1 MLHDNVAFQF
11 SWWEQALNLA
21 VCKHCPVP
29 SGTCRW
35 FLSQALGSFY
45 MSVLISTLLNTAVP
59 LCLWGIGSRTPHLPS
74 LPTPKSADAH
84 VSSKN
89 GVVPKKKKKNVVQS
103 TPLYLQVPRLWV
115 SYIWRGCT
123 VDTDILFLC
132 SCLSSVTL
140 PLRIFWESE
149 LHILNSGCLLS
160 STSLHQ
166 AWRGSQSS
174 NLGKS

>member
-11 SWWEQALNLA
+11 SWWEQALYLA

-89 GVVPKKKKKNVVQS
+89 GVVPKKKKKCGAVNPTIPAGSQTVGQ
-103 TPLYLQVPRLWV
+103 LYLKGMYCRYRYSFSVQL
-115 SYIWRGCT
+115 S
-123 VDTDILFLC
+123 LLC
-132 SCLSSVTL
+132 YSALKNL
-140 PLRIFWESE
+140 LRVWAPYPQFRVLAE
-149 LHILNSGCLLS
+149 LHFPASSLERLS
-160 STSLHQ
+160 
-166 AWRGSQSS
+166 
-174 NLGKS
+174 K